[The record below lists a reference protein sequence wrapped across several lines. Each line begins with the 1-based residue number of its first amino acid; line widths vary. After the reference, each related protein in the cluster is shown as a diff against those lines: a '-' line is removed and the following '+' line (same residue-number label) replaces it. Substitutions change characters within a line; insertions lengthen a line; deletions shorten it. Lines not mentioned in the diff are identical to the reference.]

1 MTGWL
6 GSNKFI
12 KQILPQNHNQIIII
26 IKKFADVISIFGKK
40 SSNMMRLRIY
50 TKEKNQSLK
59 KYIKKQTQTWKYN

>member
-12 KQILPQNHNQIIII
+12 KQILPQNHNPNNNNNK
-26 IKKFADVISIFGKK
+26 KKFADVISIFGKK

-59 KYIKKQTQTWKYN
+59 KNIKKQTQT